1 MENNMNYVFAS
12 LNGIFKSIQ
21 KSQQQRANYWL
32 LQNMSDKQL
41 KDMGICRGEIHHKV
55 FKP

>member
-1 MENNMNYVFAS
+1 MENIMNYVFAS

-32 LQNMSDKQL
+32 LQNMSDRQL
-41 KDMGICRGEIHHKV
+41 KDMGIYRGEIHHKV

>member
-1 MENNMNYVFAS
+1 MNYVFNS

-21 KSQQQRANYWL
+21 KSQQQRADYWRL
-32 LQNMSDKQL
+32 HNMSDKQL
-41 KDMGICRGEIHHKV
+41 KDMGICRGEIYHKV